1 MGLVTLGEGGR
12 YLGGNRNHETKLALA
27 LFFRNEK
34 QTISQYRRFS
44 IAGTVARSK
53 PRFHFSQRLGQD
65 KWRQAFYLTKCPVTI
80 AAYVYKI
87 LIISARSDW
96 LRKYPAWLNHPVPG
110 LLRPCPS
117 APPKWRLIH
126 KEHYFL
132 ERKFSF
138 VRY

>member
-12 YLGGNRNHETKLALA
+12 YFGGNRNHETKLALA

-65 KWRQAFYLTKCPVTI
+65 KWRQVFYLTKCPVTI

-96 LRKYPAWLNHPVPG
+96 LRKYPAWVPRVVESSSS
-110 LLRPCPS
+110 RPFTAMPFGS
-117 APPKWRLIH
+117 TKMAAYSQGTL
-126 KEHYFL
+126 
-132 ERKFSF
+132 FS
-138 VRY
+138 